1 MGMAYQ
7 EEATEER
14 RAELLK
20 SITQGQMSFEREN
33 GEEGK
38 APSQGMVRAM
48 AQQHENPFMQY
59 YQVCAMG
66 PRAAVIK
73 MARWKKEIKLCVPR
87 AGIC

>member
-1 MGMAYQ
+1 MAYQ
-7 EEATEER
+7 EGATEER

-38 APSQGMVRAM
+38 APSHGMVRAK
-48 AQQHENPFMQY
+48 ALQHENPIMQY